1 VEPLSRN
8 IDPDVLRLHFFAF
21 MVERLSA
28 SGTEGKIVG
37 PVLRDAVLDAAV
49 EALHDEFI
57 QGGMKLPQTGLSFN
71 RVRTIRFFCPHLR
84 QRTIK

>member
-1 VEPLSRN
+1 MESLSRN
-8 IDPDVLRLHFFAF
+8 IDPDALRLHVFAF

-57 QGGMKLPQTGLSFN
+57 QGGMTAAADRLVF
-71 RVRTIRFFCPHLR
+71 
-84 QRTIK
+84 